1 MSPLGC
7 SARAVTAPAC
17 PEKLETSTPFSK
29 ALTMPDDV
37 PMIDLDPAH
46 KVSVTGLP
54 TGSSWTN
61 FFWDMEKTPA
71 VPLLPPSSARSPVAS
86 SETIRA
92 PVYKGFDFCVGVKFE
107 TTSGVAQSSGT
118 VRFRRVFDSLS
129 TVSEFG
135 VTDALHLEIEDS
147 HILLLRSLH
156 LRDKMSW
163 EFLPIDLHG
172 VFIASCDAIDSNL

>member
-29 ALTMPDDV
+29 ALTIPDDV
-37 PMIDLDPAH
+37 AMIDLDPVH

-71 VPLLPPSSARSPVAS
+71 VPSLPPSSARSPVAS

-92 PVYKGFDFCVGVKFE
+92 PVYRGFDFCVGVKFE

-118 VRFRRVFDSLS
+118 ARFRRVFDSLS
-129 TVSEFG
+129 TVSELA
-135 VTDALHLEIEDS
+135 VTAALSLEVEDS
-147 HILLLRSLH
+147 HILLLRSLY
-156 LRDKMSW
+156 LGDKVSW
-163 EFLPIDLHG
+163 EFLPINLHA
-172 VFIASCDAIDSNL
+172 VSIASWDAIDGNS